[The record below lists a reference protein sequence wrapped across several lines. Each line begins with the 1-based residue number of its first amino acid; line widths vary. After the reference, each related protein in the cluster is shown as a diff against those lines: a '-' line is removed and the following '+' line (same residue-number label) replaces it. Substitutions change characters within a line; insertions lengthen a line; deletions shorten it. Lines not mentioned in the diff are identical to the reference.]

1 MSEQRV
7 FTREELRSLDLL
19 ALAREGTVHFVGIA
33 GAGMSAIA
41 EMVLRHGGS
50 VTGCD
55 TNPAPVESLRKLGAK
70 LFTGQDPAHV
80 ETADA
85 VVTTAAVRQDHPELV
100 AARARG
106 IPVLKRAQA
115 LGALVNR
122 GIVVAVAG
130 THGKTT
136 TTAMATAILVE
147 AGLDPTG
154 FVGGRVAGWNSGL
167 RAGGNRVYVV
177 EADEYDRSFLML
189 EPTAAVVTAIEADHL
204 DVYGT
209 LQGVEEAFRD
219 FLAPVPATGIVAVC
233 SDDLGARAL
242 LRDTRS
248 ARTVSYGT
256 GPEAMLR
263 AVDIRQDGPGM
274 SFTVTAVGQA
284 LGEIRL
290 RVPGLHNVRNALGAF
305 AAARHVGAEFEH
317 ARRALNAF
325 SGVSRR
331 FQILGQARGI
341 VVVDDYA
348 HHPTEIDATISAARA
363 AYPAQ
368 RIVAVFQP
376 HLFSRTRDFASDFGR
391 ALAGADIVWLTDIY
405 AAREQPIE
413 GVTGQMIADAVQSA
427 GGAKL
432 HYVPELDALGVQ
444 VGSSLEQGDICVV
457 MGAGNI
463 DDVARTVYARLMEV
477 G

>member
-1 MSEQRV
+1 MNERASARA
-7 FTREELRSLDLL
+7 ELRSLDLL
-19 ALAREGTVHFVGIA
+19 SIARQGTVHFMGIA

-55 TNPAPVESLRKLGAK
+55 TNPAPVESLRTLGAK
-70 LFTGQDPAHV
+70 LFTGHDPEHV
-80 ETADA
+80 ANADA
-85 VVTTAAVRQDHPELV
+85 VVATAAVKQDHPELV
-100 AARARG
+100 AARERG

-122 GIVVAVAG
+122 GTVVAIAG

-147 AGLDPTG
+147 AGQDPTG

-204 DVYGT
+204 EIYGS
-209 LQGVEEAFRD
+209 LEGLEEGFRD
-219 FLAPVPATGIVAVC
+219 FLSPVPATGIVAVC
-233 SDDLGARAL
+233 SDDMGARAL
-242 LRDTRS
+242 MRDARS
-248 ARTVSYGT
+248 ARTMSYGT

-263 AVDIRQDGPGM
+263 AVDIEHDGPGTR
-274 SFTVTAVGQA
+274 FTVMSVGKP

-290 RVPGLHNVRNALGAF
+290 RVPGVHNVRNALGAF
-305 AAARHVGAEFEH
+305 AAARHIGADFEH
-317 ARRALNAF
+317 ARRALGGF
-325 SGVSRR
+325 IGVSRR
-331 FQILGQARGI
+331 FQVLGKARGI

-363 AYPAQ
+363 AYPSQ

-376 HLFSRTRDFASDFGR
+376 HLFSRTRDLAAEFGR
-391 ALAGADIVWLTDIY
+391 ALATADIVWLTDIFP
-405 AAREQPIE
+405 AREQPIE
-413 GVTGQMIADAVQSA
+413 GVTTQLLVDAVQSA
-427 GGAKL
+427 GSAPPN
-432 HYVPELDALGVQ
+432 YVAELDALGSQ
-444 VGSSLEQGDICVV
+444 LGGSLQQGDICVV

-463 DDVARTVYARLMEV
+463 DNVARAVYARLMEV